1 MTLVSLS
8 QVFDSSSLNP
18 RAEAAAKKGRGK
30 AKGAPAAEAP
40 VEADLDADAQIRH
53 LHADM
58 PRPNAAEED
67 RRAEAAA
74 AERHFWGEVQPF
86 PVFFSSGA
94 GVGAQEPS
102 PGGTMLAVSAAAER
116 SLSVFDVRHLP
127 PLLVRK
133 AQPPAVVIALAWSR
147 DSTQLCALDR
157 LGSVSLWSLR
167 LDRKPHGHHLVSS
180 AGVFKTPQLV
190 RTHLL
195 DPLVDL
201 RDSRNRVHPS
211 AAGLGRLIDTSNPRA
226 QLRPSYLAFHP
237 SQTVTGQQ
245 PSVLIGTTGGSWFK
259 FNTEGTARVVFA
271 PCCAGNP
278 GGEAEAVA
286 PEMPNVP
293 RRELFV
299 RHLAR
304 LLLVQ
309 PYGDATRHVT
319 LDAQGYLALWPYTPK
334 AFSQLGW
341 FSPEEFYK
349 VLNLPG
355 PFIPPAKRESE
366 WLLSFQVVV
375 SDVVFSADKEFPVE
389 TLFPPTDE
397 ERRRELGA
405 PGSKAWDRAADA
417 HRAMLPSM
425 GLEAFPSERRPWSCQ
440 PVFDLPPAR
449 PHMFL
454 RPLTLQLAI
463 SLSIAILELISI
475 SSRSRSVFLVKRVC
489 WCTPCTSQ
497 GLRNSRAQKGYDR
510 GAPSLS
516 FAVCTQES
524 FG

>member
-1 MTLVSLS
+1 
-8 QVFDSSSLNP
+8 
-18 RAEAAAKKGRGK
+18 
-30 AKGAPAAEAP
+30 
-40 VEADLDADAQIRH
+40 
-53 LHADM
+53 
-58 PRPNAAEED
+58 
-67 RRAEAAA
+67 
-74 AERHFWGEVQPF
+74 
-86 PVFFSSGA
+86 
-94 GVGAQEPS
+94 
-102 PGGTMLAVSAAAER
+102 
-116 SLSVFDVRHLP
+116 
-127 PLLVRK
+127 
-133 AQPPAVVIALAWSR
+133 
-147 DSTQLCALDR
+147 
-157 LGSVSLWSLR
+157 
-167 LDRKPHGHHLVSS
+167 
-180 AGVFKTPQLV
+180 
-190 RTHLL
+190 
-195 DPLVDL
+195 
-201 RDSRNRVHPS
+201 
-211 AAGLGRLIDTSNPRA
+211 
-226 QLRPSYLAFHP
+226 
-237 SQTVTGQQ
+237 
-245 PSVLIGTTGGSWFK
+245 
-259 FNTEGTARVVFA
+259 
-271 PCCAGNP
+271 
-278 GGEAEAVA
+278 
-286 PEMPNVP
+286 
-293 RRELFV
+293 
-299 RHLAR
+299 
-304 LLLVQ
+304 
-309 PYGDATRHVT
+309 
-319 LDAQGYLALWPYTPK
+319 
-334 AFSQLGW
+334 
-341 FSPEEFYK
+341 